1 MVGTRPALPPAISE
15 GRVIAILRGIE
26 PSRLPAL
33 VRALAEGGIRAVE
46 VTLNSPGALA
56 SIEALCVDAGDR
68 GVAVGAGTVLD
79 PSSASDAVS
88 AGATFLVAPN
98 VDPPTIGWA
107 VAHGVP
113 ILPGAM
119 TPTEILVAWS
129 AGASAIKLFPA
140 SVVGPAFVREV
151 RGPLSDIPLVP
162 TGGITGA
169 SAAAFI
175 GAGAIAVGVGS
186 WLTGGVDVDVVRT
199 RSAELVAAV
208 AGA

>member
-1 MVGTRPALPPAISE
+1 M
-15 GRVIAILRGIE
+15 IAILRGIE

-79 PSSASDAVS
+79 RRSAMDAVS
-88 AGATFLVAPN
+88 AGATFLVAPH

-107 VAHGVP
+107 VDHGVP

-129 AGASAIKLFPA
+129 AGASAVKLFPA

-151 RGPLSDIPLVP
+151 RGPLADVPLVP
-162 TGGITGA
+162 TGGITA
-169 SAAAFI
+169 ATAAAFI
-175 GAGAIAVGVGS
+175 GAGAHRG
-186 WLTGGVDVDVVRT
+186 RC
-199 RSAELVAAV
+199 RR
-208 AGA
+208 AG